1 MDEEYPYQAIK
12 DQGQDLD
19 SERAWLTATPD
30 GDMPRPAAELPP
42 TGDDRVDAAVA
53 GLGRL
58 PGAPAEE
65 HVAVLEEVHGRLRDI
80 LGELNEGTP

>member
-1 MDEEYPYQAIK
+1 MIPN
-12 DQGQDLD
+12 G
-19 SERAWLTATPD
+19 AWPLPRRTAQT
-30 GDMPRPAAELPP
+30 PRPAAELPP

-53 GLGRL
+53 GLSRL

-80 LGELNEGTP
+80 LGELNEGAP